1 MTTLAPPQTIPEEVA
16 APATIDS
23 LCLQLGTY
31 LSAEQI
37 ERVRK
42 AFDFAAVAHATQ
54 RRRTGHAYI
63 THPLAVATELST
75 MRMDT
80 ESIMAALL
88 HDVLEDCGVT
98 KPALASEFGKDVAE
112 IVDGVSK
119 LKEIFKSKAEAQAE
133 NFQKMAMAMAR
144 DLRVILVKLADR
156 LHNMRTLRVLD
167 RDKQHRIARET
178 LDFYAPIANR
188 LGMHAV
194 RVEMEDL
201 AFAAIY
207 PLRSERIGKAI
218 RRARGNRRALV
229 EEIERAVANTLQ
241 REGIPAGVTGREK
254 HLYAIYSKM
263 KTQRKSFSE
272 IMDVYGFRIV
282 VDRVDTC
289 YRALGVVHNLYK
301 PVAGRFKDYI
311 AIPKANGYQSLH
323 TTLFGPHGVHIE
335 IQIRTYEMEAMAEK
349 GIAGHWLYKQDNES
363 ASGSQVR
370 ARQWVKDLLDMQ
382 QQAGSSL
389 EFVENVKLD
398 LFPDAVYVFT
408 PRGKIFALPRGACPV
423 DFAYAVHT
431 QVGDTCVAC
440 RVDRQLAPLSTQLQS
455 GQTVEVLTAKDG
467 RPNPDWLTFVVTAK
481 ARSSIRHALKQR
493 QRSESIA
500 LGRSL
505 LNRALSR
512 HQISIKTLDFRRM
525 RRVFTE
531 LGVRKLD
538 DLLAEIGLGNRVAY
552 MVARRLASADSVHND
567 PLDVDQGGPVTI
579 LGSEGMVVSY
589 GKCCHPVPGDAIV
602 GHISAGK
609 GLVVH
614 IETCNNM
621 VEFRRRAPDEII
633 PVRWSDKVKGEFHAA
648 LRIDVKAQK
657 GVIAEM
663 AGVVASMDAGIDR
676 IGVEERGA
684 ELSTVVLELSV
695 RDRIHLA
702 RVMRRLR
709 NLPRVTTIYRTK
721 G

>member
-1 MTTLAPPQTIPEEVA
+1 MHM
-16 APATIDS
+16 DS
-23 LCLQLGTY
+23 
-31 LSAEQI
+31 
-37 ERVRK
+37 
-42 AFDFAAVAHATQ
+42 
-54 RRRTGHAYI
+54 
-63 THPLAVATELST
+63 
-75 MRMDT
+75 

-88 HDVLEDCGVT
+88 HDVLEDTGVT
-98 KPALASEFGKDVAE
+98 KAVLAAEFGRDVAE

-119 LKEIFKSKAEAQAE
+119 LKDIFNTKAEAQAE

-156 LHNMRTLRVLD
+156 LHNMRTLRVLSEE
-167 RDKQHRIARET
+167 KQKRIARET

-194 RVEMEDL
+194 KTEMEDL
-201 AFAAIY
+201 AFTSLY
-207 PLRSERIGKAI
+207 PLRAERIGHAI
-218 RRARGNRRALV
+218 RKARGNRRALV

-241 REGIPAGVTGREK
+241 RESIPAGVTGREK

-272 IMDVYGFRIV
+272 ITDVYGFRIV

-323 TTLFGPHGVHIE
+323 TTLFGPHGVHVE
-335 IQIRTYEMEAMAEK
+335 IQIRTYEMDAVAEK
-349 GIAGHWLYKQDNES
+349 GIAGHWLYKQDDDS
-363 ASGSQVR
+363 SSGSQVR

-408 PRGKIFALPRGACPV
+408 PRGKILALPRGACPV

-440 RVDRQLAPLSTQLQS
+440 RVDRHLQPLSTQLQS

-493 QRSESIA
+493 QRGESIA

-505 LNRALSR
+505 LNRALAR
-512 HQISIKTLDFRRM
+512 HQISIKALDFRRL

-531 LGVRKLD
+531 FGVRKLD
-538 DLLAEIGLGNRVAY
+538 DLLAEIGMGNRVAY
-552 MVARRLASADSVHND
+552 MVARRLASADSSVND
-567 PLDVDQGGPVTI
+567 PVDVNQGGPITI
-579 LGSEGMVVSY
+579 LGSEGLVVSY
-589 GKCCHPVPGDAIV
+589 GKCCHPLPGDAIV
-602 GHISAGK
+602 GHMSAGK

-614 IETCNNM
+614 VETCHNM
-621 VEFRRRAPDEII
+621 VEIRRRAPDEII
-633 PVRWSDKVKGEFHAA
+633 PVRWSPDVKGDFQVT
-648 LRIDVKAQK
+648 LRVDVKAQK
-657 GVIAEM
+657 GAIAEM
-663 AGVVASMDAGIDR
+663 AGVVASTDAGIDR
-676 IGVEERGA
+676 IDVEERNA
-684 ELSTVVLELSV
+684 ELSTVVLDLSV
-695 RDRIHLA
+695 RDRKHLA

-709 NLPRVTTIYRTK
+709 NVTPVTSIYRTK